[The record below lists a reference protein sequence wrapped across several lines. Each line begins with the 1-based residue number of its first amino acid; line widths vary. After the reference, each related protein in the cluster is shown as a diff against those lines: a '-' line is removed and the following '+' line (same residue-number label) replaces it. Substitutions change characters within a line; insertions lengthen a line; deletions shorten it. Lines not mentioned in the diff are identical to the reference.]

1 MVLSMEELNE
11 NITIIERE
19 RKKHTKASEEYIHV
33 LFKYDNGS
41 WEGWIPLE
49 YRRTGISIKPEDEID
64 YLNQIYPQ
72 LNPSNYPTWLNKQKE
87 YWDTEKAK
95 AKTTR

>member
-1 MVLSMEELNE
+1 M
-11 NITIIERE
+11 
-19 RKKHTKASEEYIHV
+19 
-33 LFKYDNGS
+33 FKYDNGS

-87 YWDTEKAK
+87 YWDTEKAN
-95 AKTTR
+95 AKTTREFFDSLSEGGWQCVECTLPKIEILLEEYKI

>member
-41 WEGWIPLE
+41 WEFP
-49 YRRTGISIKPEDEID
+49 
-64 YLNQIYPQ
+64 
-72 LNPSNYPTWLNKQKE
+72 
-87 YWDTEKAK
+87 
-95 AKTTR
+95 

>member
-1 MVLSMEELNE
+1 MTLLIACPIGIGGAIYLNEYNNINIVQHFMVLSMEELNE

-64 YLNQIYPQ
+64 YLN
-72 LNPSNYPTWLNKQKE
+72 
-87 YWDTEKAK
+87 
-95 AKTTR
+95 